1 MGKRHLEKHLG
12 AEALLLSNKAR
23 FIVEKCK
30 GDITVENK
38 KRKKMIAEL
47 IAKNYDPD
55 PVKRWKIEHDKL
67 MNLESQENGAQSES
81 DDNGDNGSEDVKAD
95 DFDYLMSMP
104 MWSLTLERKDD
115 LLKKKNEKK
124 KELNDLK
131 ATSKEDL
138 WRMDLKEFI
147 QKLDEMEKK
156 KQEEEEKASGK
167 LNKKKDGGRKKAM
180 PMSPA
185 VKGIRILPTIS
196 SELKKKASAAI

>member
-55 PVKRWKIEHDKL
+55 PVKKWKKEHDKL
-67 MNLESQENGAQSES
+67 MNLESQENGAQSGGDS
-81 DDNGDNGSEDVKAD
+81 DSDGEDRSEDAKAD

-104 MWSLTLERKDD
+104 MWSLTNERKED
-115 LLKKKNEKK
+115 LLKKKEEKK
-124 KELNDLK
+124 KELNDLR
-131 ATSKEDL
+131 ATSKEDY
-138 WRMDLKEFI
+138 
-147 QKLDEMEKK
+147 
-156 KQEEEEKASGK
+156 
-167 LNKKKDGGRKKAM
+167 GGW
-180 PMSPA
+180 
-185 VKGIRILPTIS
+185 IS
-196 SELKKKASAAI
+196 KSSFKNLMRW